1 MKTIILA
8 LLFSL
13 FINLEGF
20 AQQFPEYGLLTKEEI
35 NLKECAFDKEADAV
49 VLIHEAISN
58 YDDQHRLVTYHHVK
72 LKIFTNKGFPS
83 ASVVLPFYRQ
93 NEFETIDQV
102 EGMTLNPSENLQVE
116 KSKLE
121 RKSIFTQKEN
131 ERIGK
136 VVFTFPAIQ
145 AGSIINYK
153 YRSTMKHYGGLEDWN
168 FQERLPVLQSKYKL
182 FILPNVEFA
191 YRVNKSPELPI
202 VVKKVASEGSVNFE
216 MQNIPGLGNEPYM
229 DSRNDYL
236 QKVTFQLSGFAMGT
250 QNSKK
255 YMTSW
260 DEAIRELLNTKEFGS
275 QLGKN
280 IPGTEEFLNKVRA
293 IASPEEKMK
302 SVFNYV
308 RSGMN
313 WNGLYSK
320 YSVDGVKDAWQK
332 KTGNSAD
339 INLILTN
346 LLKDAGIEA
355 YPMLVSERFHGK
367 VNISYPFLDQ
377 FNSVFVCANINNR
390 KYYLDATDKTI
401 PAHLTPVDILNTTA
415 FVVNRKAGGLVNIT
429 NDTAKYKESVLLEL
443 KLADNG
449 LLNGEVTVSSSD
461 YARILKL
468 EEYKTDR
475 NIFLNKYF
483 KFDGGVISPE
493 DLQLSNIGNDSL
505 PLKQHAKFSTT
516 LNTTEDFSFLPL
528 NLFTGFE
535 VNPFLSEHRFSNI
548 NFGYGR
554 YINLNLY
561 LQLPENYVVDE
572 LPKSIK
578 LTNPEQDIIFI
589 RQLSFDKESSSISC
603 MLIFD
608 FKKSLYEADTY
619 PVIKE
624 MYQKIFKYLSEPLI
638 LKKKASIIRSTSNN

>member
-1 MKTIILA
+1 MKTIILV
-8 LLFSL
+8 LLFAL
-13 FINLEGF
+13 FMNLAGF

-35 NLKECAFDKEADAV
+35 SLKECAFDKEADAV

-58 YDDQHRLVTYHHVK
+58 YDDQRRLVTYHHVK
-72 LKIFTNKGFPS
+72 LKILTSKGFPS

-102 EGMTLNPSENLQVE
+102 DGMTLNSSENFQVE

-121 RKSIFTQKEN
+121 RKSIFTQTEN

-168 FQERLPVLQSKYKL
+168 FQERLPVLKSKYKL

-320 YSVDGVKDAWQK
+320 YSVDGVKDAWEK

-346 LLKDAGIEA
+346 LLKDAGLEA

-401 PAHLTPVDILNTTA
+401 PTHLTPVDILNTTA

-429 NDTAKYKESVLLEL
+429 NDTAKYKESISLAL
-443 KLADNG
+443 KLAGNG
-449 LLNGEVTVSSSD
+449 LLSGEVTVASYD
-461 YARILKL
+461 YARISKL

-475 NIFLNKYF
+475 NIFLNKHF
-483 KFDGGVISPE
+483 KIDGAVISPA
-493 DLQLSNIGNDSL
+493 DLQLSNIDNDSL
-505 PLKQHAKFSTT
+505 PLKQHAKFSTN

-528 NLFTGFE
+528 NLFTGFG

-554 YINLNLY
+554 SIIVNLY
-561 LQLPENYVVDE
+561 LQLPANYVLDE

-578 LTNPEQDIIFI
+578 LTNPEQDIAFI
-589 RQLSFDKESSSISC
+589 RQLSFDKESNSVSC
-603 MLIFD
+603 MLLFD
-608 FKKSLYEADTY
+608 FKKSLYEADMY

-624 MYQKIFKYLSEPLI
+624 MYQKIFTYLSEPLV
-638 LKKKASIIRSTSNN
+638 LKKKA

>member
-8 LLFSL
+8 LVFSL
-13 FINLEGF
+13 FINSGGF
-20 AQQFPEYGLLTKEEI
+20 AQQFPEYGLLTREEI
-35 NLKECAFDKEADAV
+35 DLKECAFDKEADAV

-72 LKIFTNKGFPS
+72 LKILTSKGFSS

-93 NEFETIDQV
+93 DEFETIDQV
-102 EGMTLNPSENLQVE
+102 EGMTLNPSQNLHAE

-168 FQERLPVLQSKYKL
+168 FQERVPVLKSKYKL

-202 VVKKVASEGSVNFE
+202 VIEKVASEGSVNFE
-216 MQNIPGLGNEPYM
+216 MQNIPGLGDEPYM

-236 QKVTFQLSGFAMGT
+236 QKVTFQLSGYAMGT
-250 QNSKK
+250 ENSKK

-260 DEAIRELLNTKEFGS
+260 DEAMRELLNSKEFGS

-280 IPGTEEFLNKVRA
+280 IPGTEDFLSKVRT
-293 IASPEEKMK
+293 IASPEEKLK

-308 RSGMN
+308 RSNMN
-313 WNGLYSK
+313 WNGLFSK

-346 LLKDAGIEA
+346 LLKDVSIEA
-355 YPMLVSERFHGK
+355 YPMLVSERFHGS
-367 VNISYPFLDQ
+367 VNVSYPFLDQ

-401 PAHLTPVDILNTTA
+401 PLHLTPVDILNTTA

-429 NDTAKYKESVLLEL
+429 NDTAKYNESVSLEL
-443 KLADNG
+443 KLAGNG
-449 LLNGEVTVSSSD
+449 LLNGEVTVSSYD

-468 EEYKTDR
+468 EEYKTDK

-483 KFDGGVISPE
+483 KIDGGVISPA
-493 DLQLSNIGNDSL
+493 DLQLSNMDNESL
-505 PLKQHAKFSTT
+505 PLKQHAKFSTN

-528 NLFTGFE
+528 NIFTGFE
-535 VNPFLSEHRFSNI
+535 VNPFLSEQRFSNI

-554 YINLNLY
+554 TISLNIF
-561 LQLPENYVVDE
+561 LQLTSNYMIDD
-572 LPKSIK
+572 LPKSIMI
-578 LTNPEQDIIFI
+578 TNPERDITFA
-589 RQLSFDKESSSISC
+589 RQITYSKVDNSISC
-603 MLIFD
+603 TMLFD
-608 FKKSLYEADTY
+608 FKKSLYEADMY
-619 PVIKE
+619 PVLKE
-624 MYQKIFKYLSEPLI
+624 MYQNIFKYLAEPLV
-638 LKKKASIIRSTSNN
+638 LKKKL